1 MTCQILVNGMD
12 YGAICLMVNVKNSMG
27 PMYSNVS
34 KIEITDLLEMVH
46 VLDITELDLT
56 LHMFYKTLE
65 SWYCFY
71 KIMVSY

>member
-1 MTCQILVNGMD
+1 MD

-27 PMYSNVS
+27 PMYSNVFQNWNHWFS
-34 KIEITDLLEMVH
+34 RDGTC
-46 VLDITELDLT
+46 TRNNWARLT